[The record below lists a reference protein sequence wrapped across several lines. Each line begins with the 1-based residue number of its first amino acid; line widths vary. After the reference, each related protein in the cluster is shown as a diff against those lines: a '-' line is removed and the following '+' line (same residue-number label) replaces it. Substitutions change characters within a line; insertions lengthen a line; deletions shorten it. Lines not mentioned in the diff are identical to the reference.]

1 VDEDVIAVCREVAD
15 LSTSERDEYYSQR
28 RVPAAVREEV
38 ESLLRFDLT
47 SEHCRPVQWV

>member
-1 VDEDVIAVCREVAD
+1 MDQDVVAVFRQVAYR
-15 LSTSERDEYYSQR
+15 SVSEREEYYSQP

-47 SEHCRPVQWV
+47 SEHYRPAQSE